1 MGCLGEERFVG
12 PGLCGFIGDF
22 RIDVP
27 IRLQPMLEEI
37 PVNLLDSVD
46 TLRRQEDIQFPSSV
60 AQLGASLAQVD
71 VADLGGQVNESLGS

>member
-1 MGCLGEERFVG
+1 
-12 PGLCGFIGDF
+12 
-22 RIDVP
+22 
-27 IRLQPMLEEI
+27 MLEEI